1 MSDFLTAKPRIA
13 KDTGRGIRGVK
24 TRMWI
29 TLPITHWALLEQIR
43 THPMHPTYE
52 DADETMAYCI
62 MAVARKLGL
71 ETG

>member
-1 MSDFLTAKPRIA
+1 MSHLTGTPKIA
-13 KDTGRGIRGVK
+13 KQTGRGIKGVK

-43 THPMHPTYE
+43 THPTHESIE

-62 MAVARKLGL
+62 MYTARKLGL

>member
-1 MSDFLTAKPRIA
+1 MSNLTGVPNIA
-13 KDTGRGIRGVK
+13 KETGRGIRGVR

-43 THPMHPTYE
+43 THAIHPTFE

-62 MAVARKLGL
+62 MQTARKLGL